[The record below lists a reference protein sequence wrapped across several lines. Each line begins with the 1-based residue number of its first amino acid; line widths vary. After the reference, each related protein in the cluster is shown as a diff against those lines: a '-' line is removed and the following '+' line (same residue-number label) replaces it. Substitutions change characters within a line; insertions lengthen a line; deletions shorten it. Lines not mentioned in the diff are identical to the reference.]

1 MLLLPL
7 RNSQHRGVRY
17 DQNGDVA
24 AHANSHQI
32 SQGLKTT
39 MQSDFQRQRGDAMT
53 ATMPSTTSTTKR
65 PKLSLQTANVSSLPA
80 GQKSRTALNL
90 TVVTQTPTYGNSYA
104 NAFNG
109 PFKGVSCT
117 SSDENPSQQSSPED
131 RSSPGSSNS
140 SATTLTSC
148 HTSPFS
154 PAMPYCLPLGC
165 RSILR
170 NSPLPRRLV
179 SASSTRTPKV
189 FFPRT
194 KKVCFRERLEEYI
207 PIPLAD
213 ETTNPSE
220 TQNWD
225 SSEMRFEDEIAERK
239 ALDDLLEEEV
249 TKPLVHGR
257 RKRRREWIWRP
268 LEDDISCLQDGDVPG
283 VDELQAFPPHNLPTP
298 ELKQEQT
305 VPEVPQSPLEY
316 SEEPMM
322 SESGSTTEHLL
333 VTASPTAVGGP
344 LTFLG

>member
-1 MLLLPL
+1 M
-7 RNSQHRGVRY
+7 
-17 DQNGDVA
+17 
-24 AHANSHQI
+24 
-32 SQGLKTT
+32 
-39 MQSDFQRQRGDAMT
+39 M
-53 ATMPSTTSTTKR
+53 ATMPTISSTTKR

-90 TVVTQTPTYGNSYA
+90 TVVTQNPTYGTSYA

-109 PFKGVSCT
+109 PFMGISST

-131 RSSPGSSNS
+131 CSSPRSSNS

-154 PAMPYCLPLGC
+154 PAMPYCLPLGS

-179 SASSTRTPKV
+179 SASSTRPPKV

-213 ETTNPSE
+213 ETTDPSK
-220 TQNWD
+220 TQNCD
-225 SSEMRFEDEIAERK
+225 SSDTRLEDEIAERK

-268 LEDDISCLQDGDVPG
+268 LEDDIYSLRDGDVPG
-283 VDELQAFPPHNLPTP
+283 VDELQAFPPHDRPTP
-298 ELKQEQT
+298 YLKREQT
-305 VPEVPQSPLEY
+305 VSEVPQSPFEY
-316 SEEPMM
+316 PKSR
-322 SESGSTTEHLL
+322 
-333 VTASPTAVGGP
+333 
-344 LTFLG
+344 